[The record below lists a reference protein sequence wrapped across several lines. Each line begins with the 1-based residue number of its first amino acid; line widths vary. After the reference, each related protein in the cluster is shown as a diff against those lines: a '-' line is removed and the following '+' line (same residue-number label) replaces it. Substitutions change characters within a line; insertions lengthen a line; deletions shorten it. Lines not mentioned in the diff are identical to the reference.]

1 MNLVAQT
8 VAKSYSPAT
17 QQAQAAATEFVSAAK
32 AWGERFK
39 TAQDNLQEFVR
50 ANVGEA
56 RGFVSRDQLNM
67 SVFGLVFDKAPAAG
81 FLAVPGAVA
90 DDLRDQ
96 GLRGNAYFPDTT
108 HPLGK
113 KVMAL
118 MNQVSRI
125 AEQRPLLNAVKGV
138 APAAVEGGRVVL
150 SRALVG
156 ANGEVVVKAAAAAL
170 KPGAEVTPVAV
181 APAAREVAT
190 TEARATRTMRM

>member
-1 MNLVAQT
+1 VA
-8 VAKSYSPAT
+8 
-17 QQAQAAATEFVSAAK
+17 AAK

-39 TAQDNLQEFVR
+39 TAQDNLREFVH

-81 FLAVPGAVA
+81 FLAVPGSVA

-96 GLRGNAYFPDTT
+96 GLRGNAYFPDTS

-125 AEQRPLLNAVKGV
+125 AEQRPLLNAVKGL
-138 APAAVEGGRVVL
+138 APVAVEGGRVVL
-150 SRALVG
+150 SRALVS
-156 ANGEVVVKAAAAAL
+156 ASGEVLVKAAANAL
-170 KPGAEVTPVAV
+170 KPGAEITPVVV
-181 APAAREVAT
+181 APAARQVAT
-190 TEARATRTMRM
+190 TETRASRTMRT